1 MKHFYKLIIIF
12 SFFVIQTSYADNL
25 NQKKVFCKNDGE
37 EFFIEFKENNKANFT
52 LASYPFG
59 IYENKVVNYELKELL
74 GDSLISVGG
83 IIISRTKL
91 QILSLSGGYTGKC
104 KLVNKDLTQKIKK
117 KFDKIQNKKKKKK
130 ELKF

>member
-52 LASYPFG
+52 LASYPFS

-91 QILSLSGGYTGKC
+91 QILSLSGYTGKC

-117 KFDKIQNKKKKKK
+117 KFDKLQNKNKKKK

>member
-1 MKHFYKLIIIF
+1 MKKLIFFF

-25 NQKKVFCKNDGE
+25 NQKKVFCENNSE

-52 LASYPFG
+52 WANYPLG
-59 IYENKVVNYELKELL
+59 IYENKVESYELKELL
-74 GDSLISVGG
+74 GDSLVSVGG
-83 IIISRTKL
+83 INISRTKL
-91 QILSLSGGYTGKC
+91 QILSLSGYTGKC

-117 KFDKIQNKKKKKK
+117 KFDKLQNKNKKKK